1 MKAFVEA
8 RMARLRPVNEIGLP
22 IHEFH
27 QNARHPDSVVQLI
40 CELNAA
46 GQSYEKLS
54 RQFGIGKSTIAGWIQ
69 GRRRGQAPDDW
80 QPAQD
85 PVPPGVRRWAER

>member
-1 MKAFVEA
+1 MS
-8 RMARLRPVNEIGLP
+8 RLRPVNELGLP
-22 IHEFH
+22 LHQWH
-27 QNARHPDSVVQLI
+27 QNARHPDSLVQQVCI
-40 CELNAA
+40 LNEA
-46 GQSYEKLS
+46 GSSYEKLS
-54 RQFGIGKSTIAGWIQ
+54 RQFQISKGTIASWCQ